1 MGDKVKVIHNYDGIT
16 VPKIKDSVESFVTL
30 AREEKCKVKTTGE
43 LAREKCELESTT
55 DLKYIMKKQ
64 QAVSSIYLDYAF

>member
-1 MGDKVKVIHNYDGIT
+1 MKVIHNYDGIT
-16 VPKIKDSVESFVTL
+16 VPKIKDSVESFLTL

-64 QAVSSIYLDYAF
+64 QVLNKMPHLKYSSNQA